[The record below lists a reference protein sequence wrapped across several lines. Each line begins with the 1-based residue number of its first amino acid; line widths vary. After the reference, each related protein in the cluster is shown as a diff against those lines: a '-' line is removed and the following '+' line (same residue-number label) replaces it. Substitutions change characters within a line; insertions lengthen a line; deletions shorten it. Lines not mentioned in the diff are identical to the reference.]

1 MRTGFEDGPQIRP
14 WRAPAAHTGPRQ
26 DRQGLLR
33 RRRMAALVDDIPE
46 LFGRSVVYVLA
57 MLGLL
62 HLLGLVVV
70 AP

>member
-1 MRTGFEDGPQIRP
+1 MRTGFDSGPQIRP
-14 WRAPAAHTGPRQ
+14 WRAPALLAGPRHG
-26 DRQGLLR
+26 RRGVL
-33 RRRMAALVDDIPE
+33 RRRMAALVDDIPD

>member
-1 MRTGFEDGPQIRP
+1 MRTGFEDGPQIRLR
-14 WRAPAAHTGPRQ
+14 RAPAPLAGPRQ
-26 DRQGLLR
+26 DRRGLLR
-33 RRRMAALVDDIPE
+33 RRVAALVDDIPE
-46 LFGRSVVYVLA
+46 LVGRSVVYVLA